1 MKFVAVIQCTEDDFL
16 SFQNFKNFNSV
27 IPVLKNSKFFSNI
40 VLAIGSKEKTIN
52 KKILKICKFY
62 KIDFYQGDQYNPLK
76 RIINSSK
83 KFKPNYVSRFLLRQ
97 FYLDLEQFEY
107 SYKKVLKYNLDTI
120 FYPAD
125 FNYSFIGDIFK
136 FESLVNISKNINN
149 LKNELLKHSYQL
161 TPSIYFQDNQKKFK
175 TKVSEIVIKNYSPK
189 KVSLIKKKFKKLL
202 DGENQIKANT
212 KSKSSYY
219 NFTKKF
225 IKKCDFLADIACGQ
239 GDGFVN
245 LSSISKKSIGYDK
258 NKKYIYAAEQK
269 YKKIKNIEFRKIKAP
284 FILDKEKFD
293 VVTSFHT
300 LEHLEKK
307 EHQNFIRNIFNSLKK
322 KGKFFLEVPLLL
334 KRPLGEPLLPVHLHE
349 PSFNELSSRL
359 IKNGF
364 NIKKAMVKDRHRYY
378 DVKIA
383 KNGNILSHQTKLK
396 VCGYFYCTKK

>member
-1 MKFVAVIQCTEDDFL
+1 MTFVKVAKDLIISWPKYSQDERALVNDRLEKFKVLILQDR
-16 SFQNFKNFNSV
+16 FKVHDSDLFE
-27 IPVLKNSKFFSNI
+27 IKL
-40 VLAIGSKEKTIN
+40 KEKAIN
-52 KKILKICKFY
+52 
-62 KIDFYQGDQYNPLK
+62 YNNSMDPLTW
-76 RIINSSK
+76 I
-83 KFKPNYVSRFLLRQ
+83 FDLLRAAGSQ
-97 FYLDLEQFEY
+97 DLDLEQFEY

-175 TKVSEIVIKNYSPK
+175 TKVSEIVIKNYSSK
-189 KVSLIKKKFKKLL
+189 KVSLIKKKYKKLL

-212 KSKSSYY
+212 KSNSSYY

-284 FILDKEKFD
+284 FILEKEKFD

-378 DVKIA
+378 DVKID